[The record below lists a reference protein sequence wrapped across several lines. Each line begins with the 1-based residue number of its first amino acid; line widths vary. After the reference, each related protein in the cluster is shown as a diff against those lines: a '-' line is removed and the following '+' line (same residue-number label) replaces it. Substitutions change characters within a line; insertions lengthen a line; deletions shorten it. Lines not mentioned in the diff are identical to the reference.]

1 MTIADTIVK
10 IEGALA
16 GANGHV
22 TVSSELLTE
31 ALTQLRKLET
41 AVPPIE
47 PPFGLTRM
55 EWRIYAHLAE
65 NRGRVVPPD
74 ALIAVSRIKSKT
86 PLLRQRA
93 LWVHLHRL
101 REKIEAHPEAGTIT
115 CSLGEGYVLYT
126 ETEGSA

>member
-1 MTIADTIVK
+1 MNIAETI
-10 IEGALA
+10 EQLEQSLA
-16 GANGHV
+16 GANGRV

-65 NRGRVVPPD
+65 NRGRVVAPD

-93 LWVHLHRL
+93 LWVHMHRL
-101 REKIEAHPEAGTIT
+101 REKIEAYPEAGTIV
-115 CSLGEGYVLYT
+115 CALGEGYALYT
-126 ETEGSA
+126 ETENSA